1 MNTINTIGS
10 QPAFVPAEGTGATHT
25 AATATTGA
33 VTGTAVQDTPSTAP
47 GSVPGS
53 AQPSTAAPTLPPPAL
68 KVDYSGAK
76 NTMSAYTALIILVC
90 ETNRESYAANRAM
103 SKAQMHTRV
112 AELKDVAAKRKTAAI
127 VGLVMSVISGAVG
140 VAGGIHGIVGSSKN
154 LHTLHELKG
163 GAKPDVQKA
172 NQNKVGLDGSG
183 GADEELLPDVL
194 GDDDGL
200 PAAQAPA
207 QGAHAD
213 EAENANPG
221 DGPDANAGVGNADA
235 EKNADR
241 DMTLRGVEVESA
253 RLQSLAVLYGSIQN
267 STNSLGQSASGIVS
281 SEADLMAADAETT
294 EAARQTTVS
303 SMQQFQDLMSKF
315 TQILS
320 ALLEAENK
328 ARSAAAQA

>member
-1 MNTINTIGS
+1 MSTINNIGS
-10 QPAFVPAEGTGATHT
+10 QPAFVPAEGTGATQT
-25 AATATTGA
+25 AATATAAA
-33 VTGTAVQDTPSTAP
+33 VTGASVQDTPSTAP

-53 AQPSTAAPTLPPPAL
+53 AQPSSAAPSLPPPAL

-76 NTMSAYTALIILVC
+76 STMSAYTALIILVC

-154 LHTLHELKG
+154 LHTLHKLNPPKAADNQPAPNSELFMSAEIKTGDSVIPKTQDAQDKDVKNKKDHHHTAKTDKKDKAGKAGKG
-163 GAKPDVQKA
+163 GEP
-172 NQNKVGLDGSG
+172 
-183 GADEELLPDVL
+183 EVL
-194 GDDDGL
+194 
-200 PAAQAPA
+200 
-207 QGAHAD
+207 
-213 EAENANPG
+213 
-221 DGPDANAGVGNADA
+221 
-235 EKNADR
+235 DR
-241 DMTLRGVEVESA
+241 DLTLRGVEVESA